1 MKRNTEQA
9 SFSML
14 SNALTRKGVNVT
26 IAGGSSYTN
35 GKRIVIGVGPWDQM
49 VCSLLH
55 ESAHLN
61 HTNFSAIGN
70 VMQQTSTA
78 LKNAINVLED
88 IRIDLRNIREFPGAI
103 QSYQS
108 SRRILVDIITKREF
122 TNCLDDILYYVLLV
136 GNLENGITAI
146 KPALAGFDWVTPELD
161 KLCLKYAQLA
171 QTANDTLEVRE
182 LAENL
187 LLELAALQQANQ
199 QEGDAEDDQGDA
211 EGDAEGKSNGKAS
224 GKALDNSAG
233 FNDIDLEQSFDDL
246 DVGKL
251 LEAHRYQQDMSN
263 YSRVPEPIEVVPYT
277 VQELLRGNPSN
288 VFPAPNLQVNGAVAN
303 AVKVMFRQRN
313 MKLSG
318 VTQFGELD
326 EDRLVDAFLGNPG
339 ANNIRRDIAANLSV
353 GVLLDASGSMG
364 FPWDDKERSYVATKA
379 AMAMTQALEKQSGV
393 LTSLSLFG
401 DVYLELKGFALKKTP
416 SVLPYVNLGGTST
429 GSAMMEMGS
438 KLILQSSQKKVM
450 FVITDG
456 QPDVPK
462 EVVGSLDWLAQH
474 GVVVLP
480 VIIGQVDVMFTGF
493 KDLKVACIDHVNELP
508 KQLMQLLKQHI

>member
-146 KPALAGFDWVTPELD
+146 KPALAGFDWVTLELD

-171 QTANDTLEVRE
+171 QTAKDTLEVRE

-187 LLELAALQQANQ
+187 LLELAAMQLANQ
-199 QEGDAEDDQGDA
+199 QEAEGEAEAEA
-211 EGDAEGKSNGKAS
+211 EGDAEGKSNGNTS
-224 GKALDNSAG
+224 GKALSNSKG
-233 FNDIDLEQSFDDL
+233 FNEIDLEQSFEDL
-246 DVGKL
+246 DIGKL

-263 YSRVPEPIEVVPYT
+263 YSRVPEPIKVVPYT

-288 VFPAPNLQVNGAVAN
+288 VFPAANLQVNGAVAN

-339 ANNIRRDIAANLSV
+339 AKNIRRDIAANLSV

-364 FPWDDKERSYVATKA
+364 YPWDDTHRSYVATKA

-401 DVYLELKGFALKKTP
+401 DFYLELKGFALKKTP
-416 SVLPYVNLGGTST
+416 SVLPYVELGGTST

-456 QPDVPK
+456 QPDVPQ

-474 GVVVLP
+474 SVVVLP
-480 VIIGQVDVMFTGF
+480 VIIGQVDVRFTGF